1 MKYNWQHKDWPNFTY
16 NSDDL
21 IEIIDA
27 YKKKAYGFQGRLN
40 QLNEASQAEAHINLM
55 VEEAI
60 NTSAIEGEN
69 LNREEVRSSV
79 ARFLGIS
86 LTKQKGYFPKEDG
99 ISEMLINV
107 RESIGG
113 NLSKEKIC
121 HWHKSVLHG
130 SEGHYSKPIKKGE
143 YRDTHVEIV
152 KDDNY
157 GNVETIFEGPGET
170 REEVTAQ
177 MDEFIEW
184 YNDTSPLNKNGINIP
199 GPARAA
205 IAHLW
210 FVSIHPFDDGNGRI
224 ARAISEHALFQ
235 DFDSPPLFSISMAI
249 NDDRG
254 DYYKQLAGTNES
266 MDVSKWVKWFAE
278 KVEKSQDLSIK
289 KVEFILKK
297 AKFWVKFKDTKL
309 NDRQS
314 KVIDK
319 IFGSG
324 YKGFVENGIS
334 NEKYRA
340 ITGCTHS
347 TATRDLKD
355 LVGKD
360 MFLISGTGKRNL
372 SYEIN
377 LQESN
382 PVFSMKGIDNISKT
396 GNRDKFI
403 LSTLN
408 KMLVTIERNI
418 AFHQDNENPKIKSLV
433 EAYKELAEDN
443 DQYLTKL
450 DHILSANDN
459 EMSL

>member
-16 NSDDL
+16 NSDKFV
-21 IEIIDA
+21 EIINA

-40 QLNEASQAEAHINLM
+40 QLNESSQAEAHINLM

-107 RESIGG
+107 RESIGSK
-113 NLSKEKIC
+113 LSKAKIC
-121 HWHKSVLHG
+121 HWHKSLLHG
-130 SEGHYSKPIKKGE
+130 SEGHYSKPIIKGE

-170 REEVTAQ
+170 RAEVTIQ
-177 MDEFIEW
+177 MDQFIEW
-184 YNDTSPLNKNGINIP
+184 YNETSPRNNNGINIA
-199 GPARAA
+199 GPERAA

-235 DFDSPPLFSISMAI
+235 DFDNPPLFSISMAI

-254 DYYKQLAGTNES
+254 DYYKQLAGTNDS
-266 MDVSKWVKWFAE
+266 MEVSNWVKWFAE
-278 KVEKSQDLSIK
+278 KVEISQDLSIK
-289 KVEFILKK
+289 KVDFILNK
-297 AKFWVKFKDTKL
+297 AKFWNRFKDINL
-309 NDRQS
+309 NVRQKKAVN
-314 KVIDK
+314 KV
-319 IFGSG
+319 FGSG
-324 YKGFVENGIS
+324 YDGFVKDGIS

-340 ITGCTHS
+340 ITASTHS

-355 LVGKD
+355 LVEKN
-360 MFLISGTGKRNL
+360 MFKIAGTGKRNL
-372 SYEIN
+372 RYEIN
-377 LQESN
+377 LSEEN
-382 PVFSMKGIDNISKT
+382 PVFSMKGTGIISKT

-403 LSTLN
+403 QSTLD
-408 KMLVTIERNI
+408 KILLTIERNMN
-418 AFHQDNENPKIKSLV
+418 FHQDTTNPKLSLLI
-433 EAYKELAEDN
+433 ESYTELAEGN
-443 DQYLTKL
+443 DEYLNKL
-450 DHILSANDN
+450 KAVLSANEND
-459 EMSL
+459 MSI